1 MWEEWSNKG
10 DQLNGNTGKKRE
22 EKEDRG
28 MRSSKQQSYF
38 GSPRSHQGWWWW
50 FSTKSCPTFAAPWTV
65 YSLPGSSV
73 HGILQARIQEWAAIS
88 FSPRVVPQAYY
99 PAVEALCHSECCMSW
114 WRNGTTVTTPPL
126 SFTPCPGWA
135 MTPTWRGGLNLD
147 WWQEMRQ
154 LRFFCT
160 HIRFH

>member
-73 HGILQARIQEWAAIS
+73 HGILQARIQEWAPTS
-88 FSPRVVPQAYY
+88 FSRGSSPPRDRTWVYLHCRQILYHLSY
-99 PAVEALCHSECCMSW
+99 HGS
-114 WRNGTTVTTPPL
+114 PPL
-126 SFTPCPGWA
+126 EGFKIGNSCTLW
-135 MTPTWRGGLNLD
+135 LIHVNV
-147 WWQEMRQ
+147 WQSQ
-154 LRFFCT
+154 FS
-160 HIRFH
+160 IAKQNKVKIKK